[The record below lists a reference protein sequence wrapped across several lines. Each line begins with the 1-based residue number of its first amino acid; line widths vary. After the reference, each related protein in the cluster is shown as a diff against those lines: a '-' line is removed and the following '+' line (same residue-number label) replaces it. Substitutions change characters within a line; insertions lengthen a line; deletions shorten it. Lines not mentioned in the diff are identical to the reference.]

1 VSAQAAYRARPA
13 DGSAWVTGASS
24 GLGRAIALELARHGF
39 AVYATAR
46 RADALAT
53 LSAEAAGLSGRII
66 AMPGDVTDRAEIAA
80 LHQRIEAEGP
90 LALAVLAAGG
100 AFRDAPG
107 DFGGEAFQRTFALN
121 VQGVA
126 NAVNPAF
133 NAMRVRG
140 RGQIAIVGS
149 LIGYG
154 GVPNAYAYGPSK
166 ASVISLAVGLKFLG
180 DAHNVRIQIVNPGY
194 VRTPLTVGNRY
205 PMPFLMEADEAA
217 RRVWDGLARG
227 GFEIRFPLRFALLA
241 RLAQSLPYPLF
252 FALFRAAGLR

>member
-1 VSAQAAYRARPA
+1 VSVQAAYRARPA

-24 GLGRAIALELARHGF
+24 GLGRAVALELARRGF

-46 RADALAT
+46 RADALAALT
-53 LSAEAAGLSGRII
+53 AEAAGLSGRII

-100 AFRDAPG
+100 AYRDAPG

-133 NAMRVRG
+133 NAMRARG
-140 RGQIAIVGS
+140 RGQIAFIGS

-166 ASVISLAVGLKFLG
+166 AAVISLAVGLKFLG

-194 VRTPLTVGNRY
+194 VRTPLTAGNRY
-205 PMPFLMEADEAA
+205 PMPFLMESDEAA
-217 RRVWDGLARG
+217 RRVCDGLARG
-227 GFEIRFPLRFALLA
+227 GFEVRFPHRFALLV

-252 FALFRAAGLR
+252 FALFRAVGLR

>member
-1 VSAQAAYRARPA
+1 VSPAYRARPA

-24 GLGRAIALELARHGF
+24 GLGRAIALELARRGF

-46 RADALAT
+46 RVDALAT
-53 LSAEAAGLSGRII
+53 LSAEAAGLSGHII
-66 AMPGDVTDRAEIAA
+66 VTPGDVTQRAEIAA
-80 LHQRIEAEGP
+80 LHQRIEAKGP

-100 AFRDAPG
+100 AYRDAAG

-133 NAMRVRG
+133 NAMRARK

-166 ASVISLAVGLKFLG
+166 AAVISLAVGLKFLG
-180 DAHNVRIQIVNPGY
+180 DAHNVRIQVVNPGY
-194 VRTPLTVGNRY
+194 VRTPLTTGNRY
-205 PMPFLMEADEAA
+205 PMPFLMEADDAA
-217 RRVWDGLARG
+217 RRVCDGLARS
-227 GFEIRFPLRFALLA
+227 GFEIRFPRRFAFLV

>member
-1 VSAQAAYRARPA
+1 VNAKASYRARPA

-24 GLGRAIALELARHGF
+24 GIGRAVALELARRGF

-46 RADALAT
+46 RAEALEA
-53 LSAEAAGLSGRII
+53 LSAEAARLPGRIV
-66 AMPGDVTDRAEIAA
+66 AMPGDVTDRAAVAA
-80 LHQRIEAEGP
+80 LHQRIETERP
-90 LALAVLAAGG
+90 VALAVLAAGG
-100 AFRDAPG
+100 AYRDAAD

-133 NAMRVRG
+133 NAMRARG

-166 ASVISLAVGLKFLG
+166 AAVISLAVGLKFPG
-180 DAHNVRIQIVNPGY
+180 DAQNVRIQIVNPGY
-194 VRTPLTVGNRY
+194 VRTPLTAGNRY
-205 PMPFLMEADEAA
+205 PMPFLMEADAAA
-217 RRVWDGLARG
+217 RRVCDGLARG
-227 GFEIRFPLRFALLA
+227 GFEIRFPRRFALLVRA
-241 RLAQSLPYPLF
+241 AQSLPYPLF
-252 FALFRAAGLR
+252 FALFRATGLR

>member
-1 VSAQAAYRARPA
+1 VSVQAAYRARPA

-24 GLGRAIALELARHGF
+24 GLGRAIALELARRGF

-46 RADALAT
+46 RADTLAALST
-53 LSAEAAGLSGRII
+53 GAAGLSGRII
-66 AMPGDVTDRAEIAA
+66 AMPGDVTDRTGVAS

-100 AFRDAPG
+100 AFRDPPG

-121 VQGVA
+121 VQGAA
-126 NAVNPAF
+126 NALNPAF
-133 NAMRVRG
+133 NAMRARG
-140 RGQIAIVGS
+140 RGQIAIIGS

-166 ASVISLAVGLKFLG
+166 AAVISLAVGLKFLG

-194 VRTPLTVGNRY
+194 VRTPLTAGNRY
-205 PMPFLMEADEAA
+205 PMPFLMEAEEAA
-217 RRVWDGLARG
+217 RRVCDGLTRG
-227 GFEIRFPLRFALLA
+227 GFEIRFPRRFAFLV